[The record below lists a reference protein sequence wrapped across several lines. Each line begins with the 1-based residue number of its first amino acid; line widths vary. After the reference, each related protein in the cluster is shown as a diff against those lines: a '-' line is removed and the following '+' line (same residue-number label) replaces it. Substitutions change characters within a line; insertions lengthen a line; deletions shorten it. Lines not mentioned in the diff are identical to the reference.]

1 MVIKDKTQLKQKL
14 AAAGYKDVKDV
25 SGSRVN
31 VSIQS
36 NDRVGA
42 LVDIAKKLKGVY
54 NEKGSGSSIGRVEIN
69 SKWTVYVKTK
79 GSGGSGA
86 GADATRLTE
95 SAQCVYC
102 ACRWNKKPY
111 TQANLKAAVAQ
122 APTDEKIK
130 NILEKLDDDWIKSCS
145 LVADKLFSKYGNEKY
160 HFHRGDSWVDNL
172 ENHWKA
178 LNKKEEKFSNLN
190 KWSPADIYMT
200 SAAGRQIDIKKAKN
214 ILQLNDL
221 LLKAYKTKDIIGVSL
236 KKVGS
241 SVNFAEKNITTQR
254 LQYNYKDYITG
265 KRGFFLSGDSYITYD
280 GGEIQFRRFGTTW
293 QGEIKGKFA
302 NMGKISG
309 GPIASILKDE
319 FKIDFIPQKDIV
331 EKTDKNLKLFY
342 SFYKDVEPRP
352 LPYKKFLEEVEK
364 LDLNW
369 YISKILS
376 TQLMSIV
383 KNMSAAKRNQFVSSL
398 LNYAGSESA
407 LSGPYVKVY

>member
-1 MVIKDKTQLKQKL
+1 MIIKDKAQLKEKL
-14 AAAGYKDVKDV
+14 AKAGYKNIKDV
-25 SGSRVN
+25 SGTRVN
-31 VSIQS
+31 VLIKSK
-36 NDRVGA
+36 DRVGA
-42 LVDIAKKLKGVY
+42 LIDIAKKLKGAY
-54 NEKGSGSSIGRVEIN
+54 NEKASGSSIGRTEIN
-69 SKWTVYVKTK
+69 SKWTIYVKTE

-86 GADATRLTE
+86 GAEATRLTE

-102 ACRWNKKPY
+102 ACKWNKKPY
-111 TQANLKAAVAQ
+111 TQANLKAAAAQ

-145 LVADKLFSKYGNEKY
+145 LVADKLYSKYNSKNY
-160 HFHRGDSWVDNL
+160 HFHRGDSWVDKL
-172 ENHWKA
+172 ENHWKT
-178 LNKKEEKFSNLN
+178 LNKKEQKFSNLN

-200 SAAGRQIDIKKAKN
+200 TQVGRQIDITKTNN
-214 ILQLNDL
+214 ILELNEL

-241 SVNFAEKNITTQR
+241 SVNFVEKNITSER
-254 LQYNYKDYITG
+254 VKYKYKEYVTG
-265 KRGFFLSGDSYITYD
+265 KRGFFLSNDSYIFYD

-309 GPIASILKDE
+309 GPIATLLKDE
-319 FKIDFIPQKDIV
+319 FKIDFIPQRDIV
-331 EKTDKNLKLFY
+331 EKTNKNLKLFY
-342 SFYKDVEPRP
+342 SFYKDVETRP
-352 LPYKKFLEEVEK
+352 LSYKKFLEEVEK

-376 TQLMSIV
+376 TQMMSIV
-383 KNMSAAKRNQFVSSL
+383 KNMSTAKRNQLVSSL

-407 LSGPYVKVY
+407 LSAPYVKVY